1 MKNQWDDAVCSAGFS
16 FRGGEIIDKIIHC
29 ADLGIF
35 DKYLILPFVYDILFL
50 GKKYCRVHDW
60 SQKRKPP
67 VLPHW
72 GFSIPFLEQEN

>member
-1 MKNQWDDAVCSAGFS
+1 MLFVPLVFLSEGFKS
-16 FRGGEIIDKIIHC
+16 LTKIIHC
-29 ADLGIF
+29 ADRGIF
-35 DKYLILPFVYDILFL
+35 GKYLILPFVYDILFL

-72 GFSIPFLEQEN
+72 GFSSPFLEQED

>member
-1 MKNQWDDAVCSAGFS
+1 MLFVPLVFLSEELKSLT
-16 FRGGEIIDKIIHC
+16 KIIHC
-29 ADLGIF
+29 ADRGIF
-35 DKYLILPFVYDILFL
+35 GKYLILPFVYDILFL

-72 GFSIPFLEQEN
+72 GFSSPFLEQED

>member
-1 MKNQWDDAVCSAGFS
+1 MLFVPLVFLSEGVKSLT
-16 FRGGEIIDKIIHC
+16 KIIHC

-35 DKYLILPFVYDILFL
+35 

-72 GFSIPFLEQEN
+72 GFSSPFLEQED